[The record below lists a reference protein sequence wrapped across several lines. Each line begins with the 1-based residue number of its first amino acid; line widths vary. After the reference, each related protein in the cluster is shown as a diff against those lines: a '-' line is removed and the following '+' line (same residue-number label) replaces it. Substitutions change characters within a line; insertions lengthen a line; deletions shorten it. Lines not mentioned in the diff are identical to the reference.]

1 LQIRTAVPGT
11 RAGRGMVEVN
21 DAPPPALDA
30 MRRFL
35 ADQKLSLNLRLPPE
49 RELCK
54 HFGVSRSELRK
65 ALAVLESEGQ
75 IWRHVGRGT
84 FIGSRPVLNI
94 SDVEYLSGQ
103 TSPAEVMEA
112 RLAFEPQMARLAA
125 IHATRANFTELRNCS
140 RSCRA
145 AREWRTYEAWDDK
158 FHRAIAAATRNK
170 LLVGLFDTLAAVRRS
185 TTWGQLRSTRLPPAD
200 HASFLEHEA
209 IVDAIARRDP
219 DLAADR
225 MRRHL
230 GTVRDRILASLN
242 S

>member
-1 LQIRTAVPGT
+1 
-11 RAGRGMVEVN
+11 MSEVN
-21 DAPPPALDA
+21 DTPQLALDA

-125 IHATRANFTELRNCS
+125 FHATNANFTELRNCS
-140 RSCRA
+140 RSCRT

-185 TTWGQLRSTRLPPAD
+185 TTWGQLRSTELPPAD

-209 IVDAIARRDP
+209 IAERDP

-225 MRRHL
+225 MRGHL
-230 GTVRDRILASLN
+230 QTVRDRILASLN
-242 S
+242 A